1 MSSRERSAIAPCE
14 QYDAM
19 CAYRTALQVLEQAVL
34 TEYRQKL
41 FLIQKITHHT
51 WQWLKF
57 FLSKLN
63 VFNHK
68 LINKMHYHSFCSTD
82 TVTDI

>member
-41 FLIQKITHHT
+41 FLIQKNYTPHMAG
-51 WQWLKF
+51 
-57 FLSKLN
+57 N
-63 VFNHK
+63 G
-68 LINKMHYHSFCSTD
+68 
-82 TVTDI
+82 